1 MAIDYVEHLRSH
13 AAALAAAARQ
23 GPLET
28 PVPSCPG
35 WDLAALSG
43 HVGRIHRWAAAAVR
57 EGARPDSAAIP
68 RPPDDRAAVAGYLA
82 DGTEELLGTLAG
94 RAPSDA
100 CWSFAGDQPAS
111 VGWWARRQ
119 AIETAVHHWD
129 AGAALGETPVI
140 DAALAADGIDE
151 LFDVFV
157 PLRYASHDG
166 LDIGG
171 SVHLHCTDTEG
182 EWTFRTDDGVF
193 QVTRG
198 HVKGDAAVR
207 GPASALLL
215 LLTHRVSVDD
225 PSLEVLGDASV
236 VDRWLALGPIP

>member
-1 MAIDYVEHLRSH
+1 MAIDYVEHLRVEAST
-13 AAALAAAARQ
+13 LAAVARR

-35 WDLAALSG
+35 WDLAALIG
-43 HVGRIHRWAAAAVR
+43 HVGRVHRWAAAAVR
-57 EGARPDSAAIP
+57 SGARPDQATIEG
-68 RPPDDRAAVAGYLA
+68 PPQDTAAVAGYLEA
-82 DGTEELLGTLAG
+82 GSAELLAALGECDPDT
-94 RAPSDA
+94 P
-100 CWSFAGDQPAS
+100 CWTFSSEPAT

-119 AIETAVHHWD
+119 AIETTVHRWD
-129 AGAALGETPVI
+129 AEHALGSAGPI

-157 PLRYASHDG
+157 PLRYGSHDG

-171 SVHLHCTDTEG
+171 SVHLHCTDTTG

-193 QVTRG
+193 QLTRG

-215 LLTHRVSVDD
+215 LLSHRLDPDD
-225 PSLEVLGDASV
+225 PGLEVLGDRAV
-236 VDRWLALGPIP
+236 LDRWLALGPLP